1 MDYTLIFDGGSQ
13 GNPGPAFG
21 SYAIIRNADGW
32 RRITRLEFEN
42 EMTNN
47 EAEYE
52 TLIAGLQDLVA
63 SITEAGQ
70 DPHAFSV
77 EVRGDSR
84 LVIHQVAGRWKVRK
98 PHLRP
103 LWDRARG
110 LLQRFGAYELTWQPR
125 EATEA
130 LLGH

>member
-1 MDYTLIFDGGSQ
+1 MDYTLIFDGGSR

-32 RRITRLEFEN
+32 RRIVRLDFEG
-42 EMTNN
+42 ELTNN

-52 TLIAGLQDLVA
+52 TLIAGLQALIDH
-63 SITEAGQ
+63 IEQAGG
-70 DPHAFSV
+70 DPQRFSV

-98 PHLRP
+98 HHLRP
-103 LWDRARG
+103 LWDRARE

-125 EATEA
+125 ETTQAV
-130 LLGH
+130 LGH